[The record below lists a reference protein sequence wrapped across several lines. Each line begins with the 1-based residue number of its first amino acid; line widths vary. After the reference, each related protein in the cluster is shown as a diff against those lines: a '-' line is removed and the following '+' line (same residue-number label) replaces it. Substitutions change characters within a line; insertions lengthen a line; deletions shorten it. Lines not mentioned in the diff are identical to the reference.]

1 MDNNKK
7 YIKDLTKREKMV
19 INYIANGLDNK
30 EIAEQMC
37 VSTHTIKAFVANI
50 LRKLEAKNRTNAV
63 FIAFQR
69 GILTPDN
76 DNSSLKLA

>member
-7 YIKDLTKREKMV
+7 YTKDLTKREKMV
-19 INYIANGLDNK
+19 INFIALGLDNK
-30 EIAEQMC
+30 EIAEKMC

-69 GILTPDN
+69 GILSGI
-76 DNSSLKLA
+76 DNSLEIA